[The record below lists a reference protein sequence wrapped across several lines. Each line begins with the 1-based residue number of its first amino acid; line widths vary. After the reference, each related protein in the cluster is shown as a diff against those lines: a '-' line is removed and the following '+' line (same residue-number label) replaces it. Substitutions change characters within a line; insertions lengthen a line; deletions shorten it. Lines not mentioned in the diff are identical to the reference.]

1 MILKPKATSL
11 GQRGLLFKRYTD
23 VKLANGISAIDAPQ
37 TASNEPR
44 FVFDTNIVDFIDVT
58 DKTAP
63 SSGDIKKQRVMY
75 NGFFFRYDDAE
86 GRWMRT
92 SVADDPQNFLPVQ
105 YGTIGK
111 YQTNAYCLERSFQ
124 FTIKGSIA
132 GGTTQFVK
140 GNIVELTNIT
150 IKYYDDSVNMSPD
163 DLVVINGRLF
173 SVEDPLMD
181 RKMNPRPFNIY
192 TATLNSIN

>member
-1 MILKPKATSL
+1 
-11 GQRGLLFKRYTD
+11 
-23 VKLANGISAIDAPQ
+23 
-37 TASNEPR
+37 
-44 FVFDTNIVDFIDVT
+44 
-58 DKTAP
+58 
-63 SSGDIKKQRVMY
+63 
-75 NGFFFRYDDAE
+75 
-86 GRWMRT
+86 MRT

-181 RKMNPRPFNIY
+181 RKMNPRPFRIY